1 MICQEVME
9 LMQRYIDG
17 DLDQQETSL
26 MMDHAGQCPDCAA
39 MLARLQKLSSEL
51 EQLPRVVPKY
61 SLVDAILPELDR
73 LHAAES
79 SKGLNVSQERSDSSA
94 PTSTP
99 SGRSNRPARHLFG
112 KISGAV
118 AAGIVAGLLLFSNPG
133 QWTLGGTG
141 SNNEA
146 AAPSPAAAPAS
157 EGSSA
162 LMMRKGLEDSPEA
175 KMESKQQGGVEDQ
188 AGGAEP
194 RAFSGAQ
201 DSNDAIDSDS
211 GKKLDASA
219 NRIESVPVAESPL
232 KINSDNP
239 AISGYSVPAAAVDS
253 PDGKWKAIAV
263 SDGGTFQVYLNEDGS
278 EYYSSQAKDGKI
290 SLLSW
295 NDESTLL
302 YFTFTDAE
310 GNESQWQFDVA
321 AAKESKR

>member
-73 LHAAES
+73 LHAAETA
-79 SKGLNVSQERSDSSA
+79 KGLNVSQERSESGA
-94 PTSTP
+94 PASTP
-99 SGRSNRPARHLFG
+99 SGRSNRPTRHLFG
-112 KISGAV
+112 KISGVV

-141 SNNEA
+141 SHNEA

-157 EGSSA
+157 EESSA
-162 LMMRKGLEDSPEA
+162 LMMRKGLEGSPTA
-175 KMESKQQGGVEDQ
+175 KMESKQQLGDVEEQ
-188 AGGAEP
+188 AGGQEP
-194 RAFSGAQ
+194 MAFSGAQ
-201 DSNDAIDSDS
+201 DSNDAIDSD
-211 GKKLDASA
+211 KLDASS
-219 NRIESVPVAESPL
+219 NSVEESVPIADGPL
-232 KINSDNP
+232 KINSDDP
-239 AISGYSVPAAAVDS
+239 AISRYSVPAAAVDS
-253 PDGKWKAIAV
+253 PDGKWKAVAV

-290 SLLSW
+290 NLLSW